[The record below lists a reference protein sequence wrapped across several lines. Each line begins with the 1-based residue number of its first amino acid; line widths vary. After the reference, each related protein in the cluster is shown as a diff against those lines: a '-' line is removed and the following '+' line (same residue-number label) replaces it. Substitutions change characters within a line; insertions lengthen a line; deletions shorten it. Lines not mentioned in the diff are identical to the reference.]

1 MLREQARIRTSAR
14 KEFEL
19 AAISFNNVGLKQQ
32 AASCYYTARKFQQA
46 SKLFEELGQFAQAGE
61 CLM

>member
-46 SKLFEELGQFAQAGE
+46 SKLFEELG
-61 CLM
+61 